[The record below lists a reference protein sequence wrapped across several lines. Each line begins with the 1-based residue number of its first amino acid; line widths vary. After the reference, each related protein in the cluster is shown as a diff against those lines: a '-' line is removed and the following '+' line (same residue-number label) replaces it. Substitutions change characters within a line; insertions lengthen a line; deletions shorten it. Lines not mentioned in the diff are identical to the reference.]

1 MSTDVSTLSVE
12 DDAPVVNPAPTA
24 ANRPLWQV
32 FAGAGLVIAALY
44 AWGGWALPV
53 VVISIIVMVMFHE
66 LGHFA
71 TAKWTGM
78 RATEFFVG
86 FGPKLWSKQIGD
98 TEFGIKGI
106 VLGGYVRII
115 GMTSMEEVA
124 EIDEPRSFRQAT
136 FPRRVLV
143 ASAGSI
149 MHLLM
154 ALVLAWCSLVFVG
167 QIAGEHAQVGSFTPW
182 EGHAQNAAQIAG
194 LRVGD
199 TITSLDGIAITSLE
213 QFDRIIARS
222 SDVALPVVVERDG
235 RTVSLTVTPRDGRTI
250 TVVGQKEPLVAAD
263 QPAHGYIG
271 IGANGES
278 FYSGVPALSA
288 IPKSFSLLW
297 STLVSTVSYVTHIF
311 TPSGIGSLAHQV
323 TNNQAASNPQN
334 QLSRPTSIIGAANIA
349 DQLAAVNPA
358 NLFVVFMA
366 LNLSV
371 GVLNMLPMLPLDGGH
386 VAIAVYERLRS
397 RRGRPAYHADAA
409 KLLPVIYG
417 FVFVLFMIFAS
428 TIYLDITHPVSL
440 P

>member
-1 MSTDVSTLSVE
+1 M
-12 DDAPVVNPAPTA
+12 
-24 ANRPLWQV
+24 
-32 FAGAGLVIAALY
+32 
-44 AWGGWALPV
+44 
-53 VVISIIVMVMFHE
+53 
-66 LGHFA
+66 
-71 TAKWTGM
+71 
-78 RATEFFVG
+78 
-86 FGPKLWSKQIGD
+86 
-98 TEFGIKGI
+98 
-106 VLGGYVRII
+106 
-115 GMTSMEEVA
+115 
-124 EIDEPRSFRQAT
+124 
-136 FPRRVLV
+136 
-143 ASAGSI
+143 
-149 MHLLM
+149 
-154 ALVLAWCSLVFVG
+154 
-167 QIAGEHAQVGSFTPW
+167 
-182 EGHAQNAAQIAG
+182 
-194 LRVGD
+194 GD
-199 TITSLDGIAITSLE
+199 TITSLDGVAITSLD
-213 QFDRIIARS
+213 QFDQIIARS

-235 RTVSLTVTPRDGRTI
+235 HTVSLSVTPRDGRTI

-271 IGANGES
+271 ISAGGQS